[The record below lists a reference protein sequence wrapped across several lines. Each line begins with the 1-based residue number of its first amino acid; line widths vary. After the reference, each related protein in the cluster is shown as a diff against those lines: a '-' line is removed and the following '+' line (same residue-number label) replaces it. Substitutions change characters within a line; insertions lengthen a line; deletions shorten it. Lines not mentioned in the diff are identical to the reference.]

1 MTNGWRKR
9 FKESDDPSIYI
20 KKKAAWVWH
29 VSKEFSQGPWRSED
43 EGAVM
48 KRDTV
53 IAVSIL
59 VAILVLFINQCEDW
73 LELHKRVC
81 VYRWD
86 FILVPDYAQ
95 LPWQPLHWL
104 GTEWWLVSSH
114 RSKDCRRRWRKITIQ
129 TETLL
134 TDITMEIPFTGS
146 GTCLCGIRIFTCT
159 KTQHVIPHLA
169 HLISSVQQCSL
180 LCYIFHAI

>member
-1 MTNGWRKR
+1 MAGEKGSRNQMTPVYILKKSRLSVTRQQRIQSRTLKKWGWGS
-9 FKESDDPSIYI
+9 SD
-20 KKKAAWVWH
+20 
-29 VSKEFSQGPWRSED
+29 E
-43 EGAVM
+43 EGHC
-48 KRDTV
+48 

-59 VAILVLFINQCEDW
+59 VAILMLFINQCEDW
-73 LELHKRVC
+73 LELPKRVC

-114 RSKDCRRRWRKITIQ
+114 RSKDCQWRWRKITIK